1 MHLVSAVAA
10 VNDAQPLQ
18 VIEIIEREV
27 QSLAKQTVLVLGL
40 SFKPDTD
47 DVRQSASLK
56 IVQSLLEKE
65 AHVVAH
71 DPVAIDRFKAAYG
84 GAVEPVTF
92 VRDWRNSVA
101 GADVIIIATAW
112 AEYRELGEMNLTGKV
127 LFDARRMFDPSTIT
141 SGSYLSIGRRIATP
155 R

>member
-1 MHLVSAVAA
+1 MRITYTGRKVELAP
-10 VNDAQPLQ
+10 AQWKK
-18 VIEIIEREV
+18 IEA
-27 QSLAKQTVLVLGL
+27 QFAKVG
-40 SFKPDTD
+40 K
-47 DVRQSASLK
+47 
-56 IVQSLLEKE
+56 LLDGKEEKE

-112 AEYRELGEMNLTGKV
+112 AEYRELAEMNLTGKV